1 MRFSEYLKSYRI
13 NKNLKLNKAAQ
24 LLGIS
29 SSYLSSL
36 ENGTRP
42 APSFEL
48 LIKIADVLEMSVN
61 ERYRLYDLAA
71 ESKQPLTLAEDLN
84 EYIYNNPVIRDMLR
98 YSMKCKKKKKEWE
111 IVFVYIKRNYHY

>member
-1 MRFSEYLKSYRI
+1 MKFSEYLKSYRI

-98 YSMKCKKKKKEWE
+98 YSMKCRLTEKEWE